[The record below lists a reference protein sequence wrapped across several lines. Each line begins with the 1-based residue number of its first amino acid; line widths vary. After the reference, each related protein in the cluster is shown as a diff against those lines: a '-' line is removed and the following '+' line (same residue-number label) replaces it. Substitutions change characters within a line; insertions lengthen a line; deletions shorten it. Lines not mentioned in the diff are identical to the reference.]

1 MTNTICFCNY
11 SIGANAYE
19 EVGATCKF
27 YGKKILLIGGEKA
40 LAAGKARL
48 EDAIAG
54 SGLEIVATELY
65 GHDCIP
71 NISHISRLFA
81 LFMYDEVDDKRL
93 AESVEALREFKVE
106 DKDKWDYKWEC
117 SEDHLFDQNDNI
129 YSILDQLLED
139 ISGDELESDLDSY
152 CTMKRFIQDI
162 KESRQQILLERQIK
176 EYIIKFDKTI
186 KYCDKDSFAKAL
198 RRTYELEGLDESIID
213 AKVEES
219 MEEST
224 RRANNCF
231 MNTAANFFVN
241 DMNLQN
247 VEN

>member
-1 MTNTICFCNY
+1 MLCLQGINSGENNIDDFCKNHPEMFQNNVDDTGLCNDKNRFINACRKVKELLLAN
-11 SIGANAYE
+11 SISPDY
-19 EVGATCKF
+19 F
-27 YGKKILLIGGEKA
+27 YN
-40 LAAGKARL
+40 RR
-48 EDAIAG
+48 
-54 SGLEIVATELY
+54 V
-65 GHDCIP
+65 P

-106 DKDKWDYKWEC
+106 DKDKGDYKWQC
-117 SEDHLFDQNDNI
+117 SEDLLFDQNDNI

-139 ISGDELESDLDSY
+139 ISSDELESDLCSY
-152 CTMKRFIQDI
+152 CTVKRFIQDI

-224 RRANNCF
+224 KRANNCF